1 MLLIVPVLSLM
12 SFFVKFVALTYTWA
26 LNNIYYLTFGPWTLV
41 ITLLIVILHDCIKY
55 IWIRFILLSQWPLPV
70 VICVYSYL
78 DKDCS
83 VFMYKIILV
92 SIVSLF
98 IRHVCA
104 QVILDQLGASDL
116 EKETIIDI
124 MYYDNSLF
132 VLCLTSKKMNV

>member
-1 MLLIVPVLSLM
+1 MLLIVPVLSVWWV
-12 SFFVKFVALTYTWA
+12 FFVKFVALTYTWA
-26 LNNIYYLTFGPWTLV
+26 SNSIYYLTFGPWTLV

-70 VICVYSYL
+70 VICVYSCL

-98 IRHVCA
+98 LRHVCT
-104 QVILDQLGASDL
+104 QVILDHLGASDL
-116 EKETIIDI
+116 EKENMIDI
-124 MYYDNSLF
+124 MYDNSFF